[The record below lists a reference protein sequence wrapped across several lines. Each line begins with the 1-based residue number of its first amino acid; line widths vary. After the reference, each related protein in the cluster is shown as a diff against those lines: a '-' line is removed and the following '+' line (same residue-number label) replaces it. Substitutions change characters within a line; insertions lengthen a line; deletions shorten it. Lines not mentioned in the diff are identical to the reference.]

1 MLRIEGGS
9 SQNEDPPAPDTSD
22 DEQRAGHE
30 HQEEEE
36 EEYEEEEK
44 YEEEEEEDWPAPDHI
59 NVKDVLGAPF
69 LMGRLESEKLRY
81 RQLKVELGRLRGP
94 RLEQCTR
101 LTVLERNEIILVQH
115 KGKLRRG
122 KITKA
127 TEPVSSTKIYYFK
140 IIKRIAVI
148 LNMFCF
154 FFKFKLG

>member
-36 EEYEEEEK
+36 EEEY
-44 YEEEEEEDWPAPDHI
+44 EEEDWPAPDHI

-81 RQLKVELGRLRGP
+81 QQLKVELGGLRGP

-101 LTVLERNEIILVQH
+101 LTVLERNEIVLVQH

-154 FFKFKLG
+154 FF